1 MKAAIY
7 ARVSTF
13 DQNVRM
19 QLNDLRR
26 LAKQRGFEL
35 WKEYVDAGQ
44 SGGTTSRPSLD
55 AMLADAQRG
64 RFRVL
69 LVWKLDRLGRS
80 ASHLISLL
88 EDFKTWNVQLVSFSE
103 GLDFTTTA
111 GKLFYTLLGAFAEFE
126 KDTIRERVRAGLR
139 AARARGIKLGR
150 PALRKF
156 TAKDIRQLR
165 RDRRKGMPF
174 QQLAQR
180 HGTSVWTAFQICKRR
195 RLKSVFIEVFRKQS
209 GTRQGPQPARPG
221 YRTRAVPI
229 TPFVSERGCGKC

>member
-1 MKAAIY
+1 MMKAAIY

-13 DQNVRM
+13 DQNVSM

-35 WKEYVDAGQ
+35 WKEYIDEGQ
-44 SGGTTSRPSLD
+44 SGGKTSRPSLD
-55 AMLADAQRG
+55 AMLADARRG
-64 RFRVL
+64 RFQVL

-80 ASHLISLL
+80 TSHLISLL
-88 EDFKTWNVQLVSFSE
+88 EDFKTWNVQLVSFGE

-139 AARARGIKLGR
+139 NAKARGVQLGR

-156 TAKDIRQLR
+156 TAADIRLLR

-174 QQLAQR
+174 AQLAQR
-180 HGTSVWTAFQICKRR
+180 HGTSVWTAFQICQR
-195 RLKSVFIEVFRKQS
+195 RLKS
-209 GTRQGPQPARPG
+209 
-221 YRTRAVPI
+221 AVN
-229 TPFVSERGCGKC
+229 

>member
-13 DQNVRM
+13 DQNVSM

-35 WKEYVDAGQ
+35 WKEYVDEGQ
-44 SGGTTSRPSLD
+44 SGGKTSRPSLD

-64 RFRVL
+64 RFKVL

-80 ASHLISLL
+80 TSHLISLL
-88 EDFKTWNVQLVSFSE
+88 EDFKIWNIQLVSFGE

-139 AARARGIKLGR
+139 NARARGVQLGR
-150 PALRKF
+150 PSLRKF
-156 TAKDIRQLR
+156 TAQDIRKLR

-174 QQLAQR
+174 SKLAQV
-180 HGTSVWTAFQICKRR
+180 HGTSIWTAFQLCKRSR
-195 RLKSVFIEVFRKQS
+195 
-209 GTRQGPQPARPG
+209 AR
-221 YRTRAVPI
+221 
-229 TPFVSERGCGKC
+229 

>member
-13 DQNVRM
+13 DQNVSM

-26 LAKQRGFEL
+26 LVKQRGFEL
-35 WKEYVDAGQ
+35 SKEYVDAGQ
-44 SGGTTSRPSLD
+44 SGGKTSRPSLD
-55 AMLADAQRG
+55 AMLVDAQRG

-80 ASHLISLL
+80 TSHLISLL

-103 GLDFTTTA
+103 GLDFTTAA

-139 AARARGIKLGR
+139 NARARGIQLGR

-165 RDRRKGMPF
+165 RDRQKGMPF
-174 QQLAQR
+174 QKLAQL
-180 HGTSVWTAFQICKRR
+180 HKTSVWTAFQICKRR
-195 RLKSVFIEVFRKQS
+195 LKGVL
-209 GTRQGPQPARPG
+209 
-221 YRTRAVPI
+221 
-229 TPFVSERGCGKC
+229 C

>member
-13 DQNVRM
+13 DQNVSM

-26 LAKQRGFEL
+26 LAKQRGFEV

-44 SGGTTSRPSLD
+44 SGGKTSRPSLD

-64 RFRVL
+64 RFKVL

-80 ASHLISLL
+80 TSHLISLL
-88 EDFKTWNVQLVSFSE
+88 EDFKTWNVQLVSFGE

-139 AARARGIKLGR
+139 NARARGIQLGR

-165 RDRRKGMPF
+165 RDRRRGMPF
-174 QQLAQR
+174 SKLAQVHR
-180 HGTSVWTAFQICKRR
+180 TSVWTCFQLCKRR
-195 RLKSVFIEVFRKQS
+195 LK
-209 GTRQGPQPARPG
+209 GTN
-221 YRTRAVPI
+221 
-229 TPFVSERGCGKC
+229 S

>member
-13 DQNVRM
+13 DQNVSM
-19 QLNDLRR
+19 QLRDLRR

-35 WKEYVDAGQ
+35 WKEYVDEGQ
-44 SGGTTSRPSLD
+44 SGGKTSRPSLD

-64 RFRVL
+64 RFKVL

-80 ASHLISLL
+80 TSHLISLL
-88 EDFKTWNVQLVSFSE
+88 EDFKMWNVQLVSFGE

-139 AARARGIKLGR
+139 NARARGIQLGR
-150 PALRKF
+150 PALRTF

-165 RDRRKGMPF
+165 RDRRRGMPF
-174 QQLAQR
+174 SQLAQV
-180 HGTSVWTAFQICKRR
+180 HKTSIWTAF
-195 RLKSVFIEVFRKQS
+195 RLCQRHSKT
-209 GTRQGPQPARPG
+209 GT
-221 YRTRAVPI
+221 
-229 TPFVSERGCGKC
+229 K